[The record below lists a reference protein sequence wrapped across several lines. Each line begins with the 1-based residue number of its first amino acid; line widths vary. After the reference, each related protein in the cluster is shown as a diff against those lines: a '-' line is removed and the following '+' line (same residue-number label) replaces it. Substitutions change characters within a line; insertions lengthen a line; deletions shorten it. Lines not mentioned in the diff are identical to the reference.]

1 MLLLTVQVELARKQN
16 FHSAIGFNV
25 FFEVGGRK
33 RGELPPIFDKSQN
46 HRKHGISEMNCT
58 AGNSELTDGV

>member
-1 MLLLTVQVELARKQN
+1 MSLLQVELTEKKKI
-16 FHSAIGFNV
+16 HSSADFNV

-46 HRKHGISEMNCT
+46 HRKHDISEINCA
-58 AGNSELTDGV
+58 AGNAGLTDGV